1 MRRHEEEDTR
11 VYSPLLCFLTF
22 CFCFAF
28 CFFLFLPV
36 IPVTSITTSTT
47 ENNQLTGSLPTE
59 LGKLTN
65 LKHLLLKSN
74 ELSGKFPS
82 ELNRL
87 SHLQVMIVDKNDFVG
102 SAEPIC
108 SLPKVEAA
116 TTAARRYFVSD
127 CKSEVV
133 CPCCALC
140 CADADK
146 MCNTGD
152 WNGNLQWNHN
162 EREDRVSFTYDMGS
176 HTVTFP

>member
-1 MRRHEEEDTR
+1 MRRIRGCR
-11 VYSPLLCFLTF
+11 VHCFVFSPFFCVLFL
-22 CFCFAF
+22 
-28 CFFLFLPV
+28 CFFLSFLLLTT
-36 IPVTSITTSTT
+36 IYITTSTT

-116 TTAARRYFVSD
+116 TARRYFVSD

-146 MCNTGD
+146 MCNAGD
-152 WNGNLQWNHN
+152 WKGNLQWNHD